1 MGLAVLALAVFS
13 MARHCHRRLHELN
26 STSTELVAIRAERAD
41 INDRQDDDLREFT

>member
-26 STSTELVAIRAERAD
+26 STSTELVAIRE
-41 INDRQDDDLREFT
+41 INDRQDDD